1 MMASAE
7 FTGNIAHSLDTNSR
21 AIIPSAFCEQL
32 GEQFTVALNN
42 QSTAIALFP
51 QEKWDDIREKLKKIP
66 DSDALGM
73 KYVRHI
79 MGNAFTKS
87 SLDSQRRIV
96 LPQTLRQKVGLVK
109 GVRFVGVGDYLEI
122 WDEDRYK
129 AEVEA
134 TETAFEELLTHVNER
149 YFIPKD

>member
-1 MMASAE
+1 MASAE
-7 FTGNIAHSLDTNSR
+7 FTGNMAHTLDSNSR
-21 AIIPSAFCEQL
+21 AIIPSAFYDQL
-32 GEQFTVALNN
+32 GMQFTVALNN

-79 MGNAFTKS
+79 MGNAFTQS
-87 SLDSQRRIV
+87 SLDSQRRLV
-96 LPQTLRQKVGLVK
+96 LPQTLRQRVGLVK
-109 GVRFVGVGDYLEI
+109 RIRFVGVGDYLEI
-122 WDEDRYK
+122 WDDDRYK

-134 TETAFEELLTHVNER
+134 TETAFDALLTHVNER
-149 YFIPKD
+149 YFIPKE